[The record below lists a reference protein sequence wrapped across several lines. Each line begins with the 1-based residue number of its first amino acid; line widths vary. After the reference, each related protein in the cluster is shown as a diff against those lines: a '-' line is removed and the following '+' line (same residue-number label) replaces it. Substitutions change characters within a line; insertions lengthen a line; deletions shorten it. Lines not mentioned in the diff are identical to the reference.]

1 MAEINFPNLEDI
13 ASNVRVFEGDAPN
26 NANTDSVFAR
36 GTLVGLFSSTT
47 PSNGPD
53 YGLTSGG
60 SLTGTAIIDV
70 FEKTSSVNEGIM
82 RLTSLST
89 DTQVWNSLTSDG
101 SLTGWSIRT
110 ILGDYYGFV
119 ISDRDPIPIT
129 DCLNLVASVEGPN
142 GRLLVG
148 PTGVNDSYLL
158 YKCDDISLTGSTA
171 SIGEVFVVVKP
182 ESTGSFQ
189 TYECITPGSGTNDP
203 ATFTGPIEGAEGSY
217 FTSYTPLTGGAEC
230 GYPYIWN
237 WGDKLQD
244 WKYDCG
250 ASGWIGEG
258 STITTGPVGGQ
269 GSQGFQGFI
278 GNDAPTT
285 SRGPQ
290 GFQGFQGTQGF
301 QGNIGRQGRQG
312 FQGFLGGTG
321 TVNVAG
327 NDGEI
332 QYKQGTGLSANS
344 LAKIVSDPNLD
355 PNSGYSGNFAN
366 YSESIRI
373 DTGTYSSGGT
383 INIDFDAYNIYRAL
397 NVNITNPFPSPG
409 VDPILTIQ
417 GFDSHTTGQ
426 SMTLILAYEGT
437 DSNGRIQIPANQDIY
452 WAGGPLDEIGEGGQ
466 TTNIV
471 IDTTQKKYAVFNFFS
486 DGERVYG
493 SRSINYRK
501 ED

>member
-1 MAEINFPNLEDI
+1 MAEINFPNIEDI
-13 ASNVRVFEGDAPN
+13 SSNVRIFEGDAPN

-36 GTLVGLFSSTT
+36 GTLVGLFSSTA

-82 RLTSLST
+82 RLTSFEG
-89 DTQVWNSLTSDG
+89 QVWDSLTSDG

-119 ISDRDPIPIT
+119 ISQNPLLT
-129 DCLNLVASVEGPN
+129 DCLSIVTYGEV

-148 PTGVNDSYLL
+148 PTGIDDSYLL
-158 YKCDDISLTGSTA
+158 YECDGFSPTGSTA
-171 SIGEVFVVVKP
+171 SVGQIFVVAKP
-182 ESTGSFQ
+182 ENTGSFQ

-258 STITTGPVGGQ
+258 STITQTKTPSQ
-269 GSQGFQGFI
+269 GS
-278 GNDAPTT
+278 
-285 SRGPQ
+285 
-290 GFQGFQGTQGF
+290 QGF
-301 QGNIGRQGRQG
+301 QGNIGRQGFRGRQG
-312 FQGFLGGTG
+312 FQSWQGTTGFDSPT
-321 TVNVAG
+321 G

-501 ED
+501 GD

>member
-1 MAEINFPNLEDI
+1 MGEINFPNLEDI
-13 ASNVRVFEGDAPN
+13 SSNVRIFEGDAPN
-26 NANTDSVFAR
+26 NVNTDSVFTR
-36 GTLVGLFSSTT
+36 GTLVGLFSTITT

-70 FEKTSSVNEGIM
+70 FEKTSSANEGIM

-101 SLTGWSIRT
+101 SLTGWSVRT
-110 ILGDYYGFV
+110 ILGDYYGYVYPPNPSVGLQTTYCQV
-119 ISDRDPIPIT
+119 I
-129 DCLNLVASVEGPN
+129 LEYLN
-142 GRLLVG
+142 GRILLG
-148 PTGVNDSYLL
+148 PTGIDNSYLL
-158 YKCDDISLTGSTA
+158 HVCSGFALTGSTA
-171 SIGEVFVVVKP
+171 SVGQIFVVTKP
-182 ESTGSFQ
+182 ESTGAFQ

-230 GYPYIWN
+230 GYPYIWT

-244 WKYDCG
+244 WTYDCG

-258 STITTGPVGGQ
+258 STITQVEP
-269 GSQGFQGFI
+269 
-278 GNDAPTT
+278 P
-285 SRGPQ
+285 PQ
-290 GFQGFQGTQGF
+290 GFQGFQGF
-301 QGNIGRQGRQG
+301 QGRQG
-312 FQGFLGGTG
+312 FQGSQGFQSWQGITG
-321 TVNVAG
+321 FDSPTG

-344 LAKIVSDPNLD
+344 LAKISSNSTLD
-355 PNSGYSGNFAN
+355 PNSGYSGNFAK
-366 YSESIRI
+366 YSESVRI
-373 DTGTYSSGGT
+373 DTSTYSSGGT
-383 INIDFDAYNIYRAL
+383 INIDFDAYNVYRAL
-397 NVNITNPFPSPG
+397 NVNITISSG
-409 VDPILTIQ
+409 LLTIQ

-426 SMTLILAYEGT
+426 SMTLILGYEGSF
-437 DSNGRIQIPANQDIY
+437 SNSKIQIPSNQDIY

-466 TTNIV
+466 TTNIK
-471 IDTTQKKYAVFNFFS
+471 IDVTPKKYAVFNFFS

>member
-13 ASNVRVFEGDAPN
+13 SSNVRIFEGDAPN
-26 NANTDSVFAR
+26 NVNTDSVFAR
-36 GTLVGLFSSTT
+36 GTLVGLFSTTT

-70 FEKTSSVNEGIM
+70 FEKTSSVNEGVM

-89 DTQVWNSLTSDG
+89 ETQVWNSLTSDG
-101 SLTGWSIRT
+101 SLTGWSVRT
-110 ILGDYYGFV
+110 IIGDYYGEV
-119 ISDRDPIPIT
+119 HPPNPNNGQQIT
-129 DCLNLVASVEGPN
+129 YCSSIFGILN
-142 GRLLVG
+142 GRILLG
-148 PTGVNDSYLL
+148 PTGIDNSYLL
-158 YKCDDISLTGSTA
+158 HTCDQFSLTGSTA
-171 SIGEVFVVVKP
+171 SVGQIFVVNKP
-182 ESTGSFQ
+182 ESTGAFQ

-230 GYPYIWN
+230 GYPYIWT

-244 WKYDCG
+244 WTYDCG

-258 STITTGPVGGQ
+258 STITQVEP
-269 GSQGFQGFI
+269 
-278 GNDAPTT
+278 P
-285 SRGPQ
+285 PQ
-290 GFQGFQGTQGF
+290 GFQGFQGF
-301 QGNIGRQGRQG
+301 QGRQG
-312 FQGFLGGTG
+312 FQGSQGFQSWQGPTG
-321 TVNVAG
+321 FDSPTG
-327 NDGEI
+327 NNGEI

-344 LAKIVSDPNLD
+344 LAKISSNSTLD

-366 YSESIRI
+366 YSESVRI
-373 DTGTYSSGGT
+373 DTSTYSSGGT
-383 INIDFDAYNIYRAL
+383 INIDFGDYNIYRAL
-397 NVNITNPFPSPG
+397 NVNITISSG
-409 VDPILTIQ
+409 LLTIQ

-426 SMTLILAYEGT
+426 SMTLILGYEGSS
-437 DSNGRIQIPANQDIY
+437 SNSKIQIPSNQDIY

-493 SRSINYRK
+493 SRSLNYRK